1 MVTDYSK
8 PVICSLNSNV
18 TTHGVCQQVLLI
30 NAVNFDKYRQVSYS
44 IVGKHASISREVF
57 RGRKLLPGVCEADVG
72 VLSCENLAQLDRNF
86 TGTYVT

>member
-18 TTHGVCQQVLLI
+18 TRHGVCQQVLLI

-44 IVGKHASISREVF
+44 IVG
-57 RGRKLLPGVCEADVG
+57 
-72 VLSCENLAQLDRNF
+72 
-86 TGTYVT
+86 